1 MQHRK
6 MDVSSLR
13 GHKRSLAMLHAF
25 NLLKRIG
32 WLHQPGGRV
41 GLLTKAA
48 IAMVCLFA
56 SIAPGRAQEAPHV
69 TSLKDFSHTAWTQRE
84 GAPAD
89 VWAIAQT
96 TDGWLWL
103 GTPTGLYRFDGV
115 GFERYDVESHGDHG
129 PQSIGSLFGAS
140 SGDLFIA
147 YTNGATRACHF
158 AHSHDCPPIA
168 GMAAGDT
175 ATDFAEDG
183 DGRIWVLTTS
193 RLYVLQDG
201 SWARANERW
210 ALPEGV
216 VELMRDAAGDLWA
229 VAADGVYVLRKG
241 AQRFE
246 RSDIALSTPGR
257 NLLAAPDGALWRYT
271 KGAYAQIRAAERGR
285 STKAGDKNW
294 QQSTVSVFDREGG
307 FWSVACTNAGICHH
321 GAAGISAAPFDS
333 AQLSVDTFKPS
344 DGLSS
349 GATMTLLEDREG
361 NIWVGTKLGI
371 DRFRPNSVIQVA
383 LPDSPVY
390 FALSPDANGAMWVGT
405 ASRSNI
411 PDRWWHLNPS
421 PTASP
426 GFSGDTTALL
436 RDSDGSILLGGQD
449 GLWRFAKGRFEAL
462 AVPPDRKGARVQS
475 IARDGA
481 GRLWVAFRG
490 SSIYRLDGETW
501 VLKGDVKDLPD
512 GTPARVVTDAD
523 GRLWLGYNDSRL
535 VILDGDRVR
544 SYGGDEGPNIGSV
557 TAILLE
563 PTPLI
568 GGENG
573 LAAFDGRRFH
583 ILKAARPEVLSGIT
597 GLVAA
602 KDGSLWVNGIKG
614 AVHISAANLAR
625 ALNDSAFSMPVD
637 VFDME
642 DGMPGVAQQVRPLPT
657 AVEGTDGKIWFAASN
672 GLAWIDPA
680 HITRDTRPPGIAI
693 RSVGTE
699 DQTYDAE
706 NGLRLPPQTRAFRIA
721 YSALS
726 LAVPER
732 IKFRYRLEGAPGG
745 WEDAGSRREA
755 TYTNLG
761 PGNYRFR
768 VMARNGDGPWSEGDV
783 SFTFSIAPT
792 VYQTVWFKASIGVMV
807 ALLLLVAHRFRLRK
821 MTAHIQGRLGERL
834 RERERIARELHD
846 TLIQDFQA
854 LVLHMHTLAKSTKSA
869 DENLK
874 TLDRLTDM
882 AQRAVVEAR
891 ERVTDLRASVD
902 ERLDMAAALKLDAE
916 SLRTLRPMEI
926 EVAVEGESRELYT
939 AACEEI
945 RAIGRE
951 ALLNAFQHANA
962 SAISIRLIYR
972 AYAFVLSIRD
982 NGVGI
987 DTSAIDKKVSE
998 GRYGLLGMRERAA
1011 KLNGSLRLTNPESGG
1026 TEVRLRVPGWVAY
1039 GARVRSPWQWFI
1051 DLILHRARG

>member
-1 MQHRK
+1 MRIPGSC
-6 MDVSSLR
+6 D
-13 GHKRSLAMLHAF
+13 HKRSLAILHAF
-25 NLLKRIG
+25 YRLKRIG
-32 WLHQPGGRV
+32 WLHQPGGLA
-41 GLLTKAA
+41 GPLAKAV
-48 IAMVCLFA
+48 IAMACLLVFVA
-56 SIAPGRAQEAPHV
+56 SGSAQNAPHV
-69 TSLKDFSHTAWTQRE
+69 ASLKDFSHTAWTQRE

-96 TDGWLWL
+96 ADGWLWL

-115 GFERYDVESHGDHG
+115 GFERYDMGSHGEPG
-129 PQSIGSLFGAS
+129 PQSVGGLFGAT
-140 SGDLFIA
+140 SGDLFVA
-147 YTNGATRACHF
+147 YSNGSTRVCHF
-158 AHSHDCPPIA
+158 ARPHDCPPIA

-183 DGRIWVLTTS
+183 DGRIWLLTTS
-193 RLYVLQDG
+193 SLYVLQNG

-210 ALPEGV
+210 ALPEGA
-216 VELMRDAAGDLWA
+216 VELMRDTAGDLWS
-229 VAADGVYVLRKG
+229 VAGDGVYVLRRG

-246 RSDIALSTPGR
+246 RSDVALLTPGR
-257 NLLAAPDGALWRYT
+257 NLLPASDGALWRYT
-271 KGAYAQIRAAERGR
+271 KGTYEQIRAAGQRG
-285 STKAGDKNW
+285 SSAIGNQNW
-294 QQSTVSVFDREGG
+294 QQSTASLFDREGG
-307 FWSVACTNAGICHH
+307 FWSVACVGAGICHH
-321 GAAGISAAPFDS
+321 GAAGRSPAPFDS
-333 AQLSVDTFKPS
+333 AQLSADTFKPS

-349 GATMTLLEDREG
+349 GATMTLMEDREG

-371 DRFRPNSVIQVA
+371 DRFRPNSVIQVV
-383 LPDSPVY
+383 LPDAPLY

-405 ASRSNI
+405 ASRSTT
-411 PDRWWHLNPS
+411 PDRWWHLDPS

-426 GFSGDTTALL
+426 GFFGDTTALL

-449 GLWRFAKGRFEAL
+449 GLWRFLKGRFDAL
-462 AVPPDRKGARVQS
+462 TVPPDRKGARVQS

-501 VLKGDVKDLPD
+501 VPKGDVKDLPD
-512 GTPARVVTDAD
+512 GTPARVVTDTH
-523 GRLWLGYNDSRL
+523 GRLWLGYNDNRL
-535 VILDGDRVR
+535 VILDGDRVHA
-544 SYGGDEGPNIGSV
+544 YGLDEGVNIGAV

-568 GGENG
+568 GGEGG
-573 LAAFDGRRFH
+573 LAAFDGHRFH
-583 ILKAARPEVLSGIT
+583 ALKATRPEVLSGIT

-614 AVHISAANLAR
+614 AVHVSAANLAR
-625 ALNDSAFSMPVD
+625 ALNDGAFSMPVD

-680 HITRDTRPPGIAI
+680 HITRDTRPPSITI
-693 RSVGTE
+693 RSVDTE

-706 NGLRLPPQTRAFRIA
+706 NGLRLPPQTRALRIA

-726 LAVPER
+726 LSVPER
-732 IKFRYRLEGAPGG
+732 IKFRYRLEGTPGD

-768 VMARNGDGPWSEGDV
+768 VMARNGDGPWSAVDA
-783 SFTFSIAPT
+783 SFAFSIAPT
-792 VYQTVWFKASIGVMV
+792 VYQTVWFKASIGVLI
-807 ALLLLVAHRFRLRK
+807 AALLLVAHRFRLRK
-821 MTAHIQGRLGERL
+821 MTAHIQARLGERL

-874 TLDRLTDM
+874 TLDKLTDM
-882 AQRAVVEAR
+882 AQRAVIEAR
-891 ERVTDLRASVD
+891 EKVTDLRASVD
-902 ERLDMAAALKLDAE
+902 ERLDMAAALKLDAQ
-916 SLRTLRPMEI
+916 SLRILRPMEI
-926 EVAVEGESRELYT
+926 QVTVDGDARELYT

-951 ALLNAFQHANA
+951 ALLNAFQHADA
-962 SAISIRLIYR
+962 SEISIRLVYR
-972 AYAFVLSIRD
+972 AYAFILYIRD
-982 NGVGI
+982 NGVGV
-987 DTSAIDKKVSE
+987 DTKTIEKKVSE
-998 GRYGLLGMRERAA
+998 GHYGLLGMRERAA
-1011 KLNGSLRLTNPESGG
+1011 KLNGSLRLSNPESGG

-1051 DLILHRARG
+1051 DLILHRARR